1 MKEKEQKAKQAAKNP
16 LAFLDDLQEELKEI
30 PVPEKSSKNT
40 PANNPHLRRVVS
52 QRGRQITL

>member
-1 MKEKEQKAKQAAKNP
+1 MKEKEQKAKQAAKHP
-16 LAFLDDLQEELKEI
+16 LAFLDDLQEKLEEI
-30 PVPEKSSKNT
+30 PVGEKTNKNT